1 MKKVLV
7 SSLISV
13 CLSTLAIADNP
24 FSEENFNIPNGKTL
38 VMSNNKSDFALG
50 VAVDYGLG
58 VSMQYKKVIDVS
70 LGHAGIGTDYLFYR
84 YNFMPRN
91 QFFSKRPL
99 SFYVGG
105 GLGYFWK
112 DEFMNMREGF
122 VVRTPVGA
130 DWKFHK
136 EWAVY
141 FSASPAINFQKKQ
154 SNRDSKTKATVMG
167 TVGIRYLF

>member
-7 SSLISV
+7 SSLISI
-13 CLSTLAIADNP
+13 CLSTLAIADDP
-24 FSEENFNIPNGKTL
+24 LDEDNFNIPNSKTL
-38 VMSNNKSDFALG
+38 VLKNKSDFAVG
-50 VAVDYGLG
+50 VAVDYGVG
-58 VSMQYKKVIDVS
+58 VSMQYKKLVDVS
-70 LGHAGIGTDYLFYR
+70 LGHAGIGADYLFYR

-91 QFFSKRPL
+91 KFFSKKPL
-99 SFYVGG
+99 NFYVGG

-112 DEFMNMREGF
+112 DEFMNMKEGV

-141 FSASPAINFQKKQ
+141 FSASPAVNFQKKQ
-154 SNRDSKTKATVMG
+154 SNRDSKTQFTVMS